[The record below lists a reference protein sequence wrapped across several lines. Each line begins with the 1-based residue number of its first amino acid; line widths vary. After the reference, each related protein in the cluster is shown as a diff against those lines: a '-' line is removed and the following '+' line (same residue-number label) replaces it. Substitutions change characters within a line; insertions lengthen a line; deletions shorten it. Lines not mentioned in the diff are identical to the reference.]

1 MVQYYIW
8 GDFQLTLVLFLM
20 IPIMV
25 LIIKA
30 CASSTL
36 VKAPKSYLLYP
47 SHLVKGNYEVH

>member
-8 GDFQLTLVLFLM
+8 GDFRLILVLFLM
-20 IPIMV
+20 ILVMV

-36 VKAPKSYLLYP
+36 VKASKNCLLYP
-47 SHLVKGNYEVH
+47 SHFIKSNYEVH